1 MSVVWRERD
10 FSTVP
15 QLRDKKA
22 DERGRRRTDNK
33 DGSKGEHSGGPPG

>member
-1 MSVVWRERD
+1 MPRTE

-22 DERGRRRTDNK
+22 RGIIRDKNIKITVNLIISTLK
-33 DGSKGEHSGGPPG
+33 MSKI